1 MALGSAQDE
10 NRTNKI
16 ASWPDGFTMRAVFD
30 VKKRKSVLKLIV
42 ALSLPLFVWLSA
54 SAQTTS
60 AEKPSITEKIGLP
73 GHPLANYK
81 PVTGP
86 ERFKWFV
93 KSTVGPSSLFL
104 YGPLSA
110 ALGTATNSPEEY
122 GPHWAGFGKRY
133 GMRLTWVSTGNAMEA
148 SLGAIWG
155 EDLRYFPSPNRA
167 FEARVE
173 YVISS
178 TFAAPGRDG
187 RFRPAYARFAGNV
200 GNNFLSNTWRAD
212 SEADAGHAALRCLY
226 GVLGKMG
233 SNTFIEFWP
242 DVRKLVFKKK

>member
-1 MALGSAQDE
+1 M
-10 NRTNKI
+10 
-16 ASWPDGFTMRAVFD
+16 
-30 VKKRKSVLKLIV
+30 KSLLKLI
-42 ALSLPLFVWLSA
+42 LTLLLWLPA
-54 SAQTTS
+54 SAQTTR
-60 AEKPSITEKIGLP
+60 AEKPSLTKKIGLP
-73 GHPLANYK
+73 DHSLTNYT

-104 YGPLSA
+104 SGPLSA

-122 GPHWAGFGKRY
+122 RPHWDGFGKRY
-133 GMRLTWVSTGNAMEA
+133 GMHLTGVSSGSAMEA
-148 SLGAIWG
+148 SMGAIWG
-155 EDLRYFPSPNRA
+155 EDPRYFPLPNRV
-167 FEARVE
+167 FGARVK

-178 TFAAPGRDG
+178 TFAAPGRNG
-187 RFRPAYARFAGNV
+187 RFRTAYARFAGNV

-233 SNTFIEFWP
+233 SNAFIEFWP
-242 DVRKLVFKKK
+242 DVRKLVFKRSGSS